1 MKGREGGGRG
11 IKVWRRKGAEGGGW
25 RREAGGEGAC
35 EKGREV
41 GRREGGV
48 EVGRGGNM
56 REEGETNQ
64 SCMLQYKY

>member
-1 MKGREGGGRG
+1 MSRWG
-11 IKVWRRKGAEGGGW
+11 
-25 RREAGGEGAC
+25 REAGGEGAC

-56 REEGETNQ
+56 YGGRGGRGGHEETSRIVAWSEDVRRDATKLG
-64 SCMLQYKY
+64 SWMF